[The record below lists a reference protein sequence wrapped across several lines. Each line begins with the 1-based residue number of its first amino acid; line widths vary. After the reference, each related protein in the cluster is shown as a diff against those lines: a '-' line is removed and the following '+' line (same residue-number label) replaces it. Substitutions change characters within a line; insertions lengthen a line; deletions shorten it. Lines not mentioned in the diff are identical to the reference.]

1 MGCCCCIGNV
11 RLLLMLLP
19 YRGEVVVA
27 VVVAPNGN
35 GSYRWDEPNRVT
47 LAVLVYAK
55 VR

>member
-1 MGCCCCIGNV
+1 MGCCCCTGNV

-27 VVVAPNGN
+27 VVAPNGN

-47 LAVLVYAK
+47 LAVLVFAK